1 MSVLIYALIALVP
14 VLCVAWIIWSY
25 RRKAAARVAA
35 RSERLAE
42 ILGAGLEKGATAA
55 PAAADAAQA
64 APAPLPAA
72 PVPGTD
78 LQPAPAAIAAAPL
91 YAAKPLWLDPPRAR
105 LYEALRRGLPE
116 HTVFALVS
124 LAALLDVP
132 PAVQGRARE
141 QRLRALGQ
149 YTADCV
155 ICGADMRVLAVVD
168 AESTLDADARF
179 KADCLKAA
187 GIRHVRVDPA
197 QLAAG
202 TGLRALILG

>member
-25 RRKAAARVAA
+25 RSKAAARVAA

-42 ILGAGLEKGATAA
+42 ILGAGLQEGAIAA
-55 PAAADAAQA
+55 PAAQA

-72 PVPGTD
+72 PAPGPA

-91 YAAKPLWLDPPRAR
+91 YAAKPRWLDPPRAR
-105 LYEALRRGLPE
+105 LYEGLRRGLPD